1 MYIIFRKMYLQE
13 LSLINFKNYSQTE
26 LEFSPKINCFI
37 GQNGVGKTN
46 LLDAIYYLSMCKSY
60 LNPIDSQ
67 NIKYNEEFFV
77 LQGDYLLKEKHEN
90 IYCGL
95 KKNRKKQFKRNKK
108 EYQKL
113 SDHIGLLPVVMISPL
128 DNSLIL
134 DGSDERRKFM
144 DSVISQYDKVYLDNL
159 IRYNRALTQR
169 NKLLKDFY
177 QSRTFDQDAIEIWDD
192 QLVALGEK
200 IYNVRVKFVEELI
213 PIFQEYY
220 TRISGNKEQVK
231 LIYDS
236 QLHESEFKG
245 LLNDSVK
252 KDRIVQHT
260 TVGIHK
266 DDLILTL
273 EDHPMK
279 KAGSQGQQKTY
290 LVSLKLAQFD
300 FIKEISGFKPIL
312 LLDDIFDK
320 FDKIRVRQIIELVA
334 ENHFGQIFITDTS
347 QDRLEEI
354 LKEIN
359 IPHYIFLIDSTDSLQ
374 VKKVE

>member
-1 MYIIFRKMYLQE
+1 MYLQE

-26 LEFSPKINCFI
+26 LSFSPKINCFI
-37 GQNGVGKTN
+37 GQNGAGKTN

-67 NIKYNEEFFV
+67 NVKYDEEFFV
-77 LQGDYLLKEKHEN
+77 IQGDYLLKDKHEN

-95 KKNRKKQFKRNKK
+95 KKNKKKQFKRNKK

-113 SDHIGLLPVVMISPL
+113 SDHIGLLPIVMISPL
-128 DNSLIL
+128 DNSLIME
-134 DGSDERRKFM
+134 GSDERRKFM
-144 DSVISQYDKVYLDNL
+144 DSVISQYDKEYLDNL
-159 IRYNRALTQR
+159 IRYNRALAQR

-177 QSRTFDQDAIEIWDD
+177 QTRTFDEDSIDIWDE
-192 QLVALGEK
+192 QLIVLGEK
-200 IYNVRVKFVEELI
+200 IHSERVKFVEELI
-213 PIFQEYY
+213 PIFQDYY
-220 TRISGNKEQVK
+220 TRISGNKEQVQ
-231 LIYDS
+231 LVYDS
-236 QLHESEFKG
+236 QLYEGEFRNILK
-245 LLNDSVK
+245 NAID

-273 EDHPMK
+273 EKYPIK

-300 FIKEISGFKPIL
+300 FIKQISGLKPIL
-312 LLDDIFDK
+312 LLDDVFDK
-320 FDKIRVRQIIELVA
+320 FDRQRVRQIIELVA

-347 QDRLEEI
+347 QDRLETM

-359 IPHYIFLIDSTDSLQ
+359 IPHSLFTIESEGNI
-374 VKKVE
+374 KINKVD

>member
-1 MYIIFRKMYLQE
+1 MNLQD
-13 LSLINFKNYSQTE
+13 LSIINFKNYSQID
-26 LEFSPKINCFI
+26 LKLSPKINCFV

-67 NIKYNEEFFV
+67 NIRYDEDFFV
-77 LQGDYLLKEKHEN
+77 IQGDYILKEKHEN

-95 KKNRKKQFKRNKK
+95 KRNKKKQFKRNKK

-113 SDHIGLLPVVMISPL
+113 SDHIGLLPVVMISPT
-128 DNSLIL
+128 DSSLIL
-134 DGSDERRKFM
+134 EGSDERRKYM
-144 DSVISQYDKVYLDNL
+144 DMVISQYDKEYLNNL
-159 IRYNRALTQR
+159 IRYNRVITQR

-177 QSRTFDQDAIEIWDD
+177 QNRNFDEDTIDVWDE
-192 QLVALGEK
+192 QLIKLGEK
-200 IYNVRVKFVEELI
+200 IHAVRVKFVDELI
-213 PIFQEYY
+213 PVFQDYY
-220 TRISGNKEQVK
+220 SRISGDKEQVK
-231 LIYDS
+231 LVYES
-236 QLHESEFKG
+236 QLSENDFRS
-245 LLNDSVK
+245 LLENALD
-252 KDRIVQHT
+252 KDRVVQHT

-273 EDHPMK
+273 NGYPIK

-300 FIKEISGFKPIL
+300 FIKKLSGIKPIL

-320 FDKIRVRQIIELVA
+320 FDKQRVRQIVELVA

-347 QDRLEEI
+347 EDRLENI
-354 LKEIN
+354 LKDIN
-359 IPHYIFLIDSTDSLQ
+359 IEHSILSIDSEGSITA
-374 VKKVE
+374 KKID

>member
-1 MYIIFRKMYLQE
+1 MYLTE
-13 LSLINFKNYSQTE
+13 LSLINFKNYNQLE
-26 LEFSPKINCFI
+26 LNFSPKINCFI

-46 LLDAIYYLSMCKSY
+46 LLDAVYYLSMCKSY

-67 NIKYNEEFFV
+67 NIRYNEEFFV
-77 LQGDYLLKEKHEN
+77 IQGDYFLKEKHES

-95 KKNRKKQFKRNKK
+95 KKNKKKQFKRNKK

-134 DGSDERRKFM
+134 EGSDERRKFM
-144 DSVISQYDKVYLDNL
+144 DSVISQYDKEYLENL
-159 IRYNRALTQR
+159 IKYNRALVQR
-169 NKLLKDFY
+169 NKLLKDFF
-177 QSRTFDQDAIEIWDD
+177 QTRTFDEDTIDIWDE
-192 QLVALGEK
+192 QLIVLGEK
-200 IYNVRVKFVEELI
+200 IHSVRVKFVEELI

-220 TRISGNKEQVK
+220 TRISGNQEKVQLV
-231 LIYDS
+231 YDS
-236 QLHESEFKG
+236 KLFEGEFRNILK
-245 LLNDSVK
+245 NAID
-252 KDRIVQHT
+252 KDRIVQYT

-273 EDHPMK
+273 EKYPIK

-300 FIKEISGFKPIL
+300 FIKQISGFKPVL

-320 FDKIRVRQIIELVA
+320 FDRQRVRQIIELVA

-347 QDRLEEI
+347 QDRLETI
-354 LKEIN
+354 LKDIN
-359 IPHYIFLIDSTDSLQ
+359 IPHSLFFIDQSGNID
-374 VKKVE
+374 VNKVN

>member
-1 MYIIFRKMYLQE
+1 MYLKE
-13 LSLINFKNYSQTE
+13 LSLINFKNYSQSE
-26 LEFSPKINCFI
+26 LAFSPKINCFI
-37 GQNGVGKTN
+37 GSNGVGKTN

-67 NIKYNEEFFV
+67 NVRYDEDFFV
-77 LQGDYLLKEKHEN
+77 LQGDYLLKDKNES

-95 KKNRKKQFKRNKK
+95 KKNKKKQFKRNKK

-113 SDHIGLLPVVMISPL
+113 SDHIGLLPVVMISPT

-159 IRYNRALTQR
+159 IRYNRALVQR

-177 QSRTFDQDAIEIWDD
+177 QQRSFDADTLDIWDE

-200 IYNVRVKFVEELI
+200 VYNVRVKFVEDLI

-220 TRISGNKEQVK
+220 TRISGDKEAVQLV
-231 LIYDS
+231 YNS
-236 QLHESEFKG
+236 QLHEGDFRD
-245 LLNDSVK
+245 LLK
-252 KDRIVQHT
+252 EALEKDRIVQHT
-260 TVGIHK
+260 TVGVHK
-266 DDLILTL
+266 DDLTLTL
-273 EDHPMK
+273 ENYPIK
-279 KAGSQGQQKTY
+279 KAGSQGQQKTF

-300 FIKEISGFKPIL
+300 FIKQLSGFKPIL

-320 FDKIRVRQIIELVA
+320 FDKNRVRQIIELVA

-347 QDRLEEI
+347 QDWLENILEEI
-354 LKEIN
+354 S
-359 IPHYIFLIDSTDSLQ
+359 IPHHIFIIDSSEKIEIKQ
-374 VKKVE
+374 VN

>member
-1 MYIIFRKMYLQE
+1 MYLKD
-13 LSLINFKNYSQTE
+13 LSLINFKNYGQSE
-26 LEFSPKINCFI
+26 LSLSPKINCFI
-37 GQNGVGKTN
+37 GSNGVGKTN

-67 NIKYNEEFFV
+67 NVRYDEDFFV
-77 LQGDYLLKEKHEN
+77 LQGDYLLNDKHEN

-95 KKNRKKQFKRNKK
+95 KKNKKKQFKRNKK

-113 SDHIGLLPVVMISPL
+113 SDHIGLLPVVMISPT

-134 DGSDERRKFM
+134 EGSDERRKFM

-159 IRYNRALTQR
+159 IKYNRALAQR

-177 QSRTFDQDAIEIWDD
+177 QQRTFDEDTLDIWDE

-220 TRISGNKEQVK
+220 TRISGNQEQVQ
-231 LIYDS
+231 LVYDS
-236 QLHESEFKG
+236 QLHEGDFRNILKDVLE
-245 LLNDSVK
+245 

-260 TVGIHK
+260 TAGVHK

-273 EDHPMK
+273 ENYPIK

-300 FIKEISGFKPIL
+300 FIKQISGFKPIL

-320 FDKIRVRQIIELVA
+320 FDRSRVRQIIELVA

-347 QDRLEEI
+347 QDRLENI
-354 LKEIN
+354 LGEIN
-359 IPHYIFLIDSTDSLQ
+359 ISHNIFIIESPDKIQIKQ
-374 VKKVE
+374 VN

>member
-1 MYIIFRKMYLQE
+1 MYLTE
-13 LSLINFKNYSQTE
+13 LSLINFKNYNQLE
-26 LEFSPKINCFI
+26 LSFSSKINCFI

-46 LLDAIYYLSMCKSY
+46 LLDTLYYLSMCKSY

-67 NIKYNEEFFV
+67 NIRYNEDFFV
-77 LQGDYLLKEKHEN
+77 IQGDYLLKEKHEY

-95 KKNRKKQFKRNKK
+95 KRNKKKQFKRNKK

-113 SDHIGLLPVVMISPL
+113 SDHIGLLPIVMISPL

-134 DGSDERRKFM
+134 EGSDERRKFM
-144 DSVISQYDKVYLDNL
+144 DSVISQYDKEYLDNL
-159 IRYNRALTQR
+159 IRYNRALAQR
-169 NKLLKDFY
+169 NKLLKDFF
-177 QSRTFDQDAIEIWDD
+177 QNRTFDEDTIDVWDE
-192 QLVALGEK
+192 QLIVLGEK
-200 IYNVRVKFVEELI
+200 IHSVRVKFVEELI

-220 TRISGNKEQVK
+220 TRISGNQEQVQ
-231 LIYDS
+231 LVYDS
-236 QLHESEFKG
+236 QLFEGEFRNILK
-245 LLNDSVK
+245 NAID

-273 EDHPMK
+273 EKYPIK

-300 FIKEISGFKPIL
+300 FIKQINGFKPIL

-320 FDKIRVRQIIELVA
+320 FDKQRVRQIIELVA

-347 QDRLEEI
+347 QDRLENI
-354 LKEIN
+354 LKDINISHSLFIIDQTGNIEIN
-359 IPHYIFLIDSTDSLQ
+359 NVD
-374 VKKVE
+374 

>member
-1 MYIIFRKMYLQE
+1 MNLQD
-13 LSLINFKNYSQTE
+13 LSLINFKNYSEVE
-26 LEFSPKINCFI
+26 LSFSSKINCFI
-37 GQNGVGKTN
+37 GQNGIGKTN

-67 NIKYNEEFFV
+67 NIKYDEDFFV
-77 LQGDYLLKEKHEN
+77 IQGKYFYKESNEN
-90 IYCGL
+90 IYCGI
-95 KKNRKKQFKRNKK
+95 KRNKKKQFKRNKK

-113 SDHIGLLPVVMISPL
+113 ADHIGLLPIVMISPM
-128 DNSLIL
+128 DNNLIL

-144 DSVISQYDKVYLDNL
+144 DGVISQYDKEYLDCL
-159 IRYNRALTQR
+159 IKYNRALSQR

-177 QSRTFDQDAIEIWDD
+177 QTRSFDEDTLDIWDE
-192 QLVALGEK
+192 QLVMLGEK
-200 IYNVRVKFVEELI
+200 IHTVRVKFVEELI

-220 TRISGNKEQVK
+220 TRISGNSEQVQ
-231 LIYDS
+231 LVYDS
-236 QLHESEFKG
+236 QLFEDEYRNLIKNAVG
-245 LLNDSVK
+245 
-252 KDRIVQHT
+252 KDRMVQHT
-260 TVGIHK
+260 TVGVHK

-273 EDHPMK
+273 EKYPIK

-300 FIKEISGFKPIL
+300 FIKKISGIKPIL

-320 FDKIRVRQIIELVA
+320 FDRQRVRQIIKLVA

-354 LKEIN
+354 LKDVHIEFKLFSIN
-359 IPHYIFLIDSTDSLQ
+359 SQGNISINTES
-374 VKKVE
+374 

>member
-1 MYIIFRKMYLQE
+1 MYLQE
-13 LSLINFKNYSQTE
+13 LSLINFKNYSQSE
-26 LEFSPKINCFI
+26 LDFSPKINCFI

-67 NIKYNEEFFV
+67 NIRYDEDFFV

-95 KKNRKKQFKRNKK
+95 KKNKKKQFKRNKK

-134 DGSDERRKFM
+134 EGSDERRKFM

-159 IRYNRALTQR
+159 IRYNRALVQR

-177 QSRTFDQDAIEIWDD
+177 QNRSFDKDTIEIWDD
-192 QLVALGEK
+192 QLIALGEK
-200 IYNVRVKFVEELI
+200 IYHVRVNFVEELI

-220 TRISGNKEQVK
+220 TRISGNKEHVK
-231 LIYDS
+231 LVYDS
-236 QLHESEFKG
+236 QLHEGNFKE
-245 LLNDSVK
+245 LMAEAIE
-252 KDRIVQHT
+252 KDRVVQHT
-260 TVGIHK
+260 TIGIHK
-266 DDLILTL
+266 DDLLLTL
-273 EDHPMK
+273 GNYPIK
-279 KAGSQGQQKTY
+279 KAASQGQQKTY

-300 FIKEISGFKPIL
+300 FIKHISGFKPIL

-320 FDKIRVRQIIELVA
+320 FDRSRVRQIIELVA

-359 IPHYIFLIDSTDSLQ
+359 ITHRIFVIESADKIL
-374 VKKVE
+374 VKKVG

>member
-1 MYIIFRKMYLQE
+1 MYLKE
-13 LSLINFKNYSQTE
+13 LSLINFKNYSQSE
-26 LEFSPKINCFI
+26 LGFSSKINCFI
-37 GQNGVGKTN
+37 GQNGIGKTN

-67 NIKYNEEFFV
+67 NIKYDEDFFV
-77 LQGDYLLKEKHEN
+77 LQGNYLLKEKNER

-95 KKNRKKQFKRNKK
+95 KKNKKKQFKRNKN

-128 DNSLIL
+128 DNNLIIA
-134 DGSDERRKFM
+134 GSEERRKFM

-159 IRYNRALTQR
+159 IKYNRALLQR

-177 QSRTFDQDAIEIWDD
+177 QNRNFEQDTLDLWDD
-192 QLVALGEK
+192 QLSILGEK
-200 IYNVRVKFVEELI
+200 VHKIRVRFVEELI

-220 TRISGNKEQVK
+220 SRISGNNEQVK
-231 LIYDS
+231 LVYES
-236 QLHESEFKG
+236 QLHDQDFKN
-245 LLNDSVK
+245 LLHDSVE

-260 TVGIHK
+260 TVGVHK

-300 FIKEISGFKPIL
+300 FIKQISGFKPIL

-320 FDKIRVRQIIELVA
+320 FDRSRVRQIMELVA
-334 ENHFGQIFITDTS
+334 ENHFGQIFITDTNR
-347 QDRLEEI
+347 DRLEEI
-354 LKEIN
+354 LKEIS
-359 IPHYIFLIDSTDSLQ
+359 IPHHIFIIETNDIQ
-374 VKKVE
+374 VKKVD

>member
-1 MYIIFRKMYLQE
+1 MYLKE
-13 LSLINFKNYSQTE
+13 LSLINFKNYSQSE
-26 LEFSPKINCFI
+26 LVFSPKINCFI
-37 GQNGVGKTN
+37 GSNGVGKTN

-67 NIKYNEEFFV
+67 NVRYNEDFFV
-77 LQGDYLLKEKHEN
+77 LQGDYLLKDKNES

-95 KKNRKKQFKRNKK
+95 KKNKKKQFKRNKK

-113 SDHIGLLPVVMISPL
+113 SDHIGLLPVVMISPT

-159 IRYNRALTQR
+159 IRYNRALVQR

-177 QSRTFDQDAIEIWDD
+177 QHRSFDADTLDIWDE
-192 QLVALGEK
+192 QLVALAEK
-200 IYNVRVKFVEELI
+200 VYRVRVKFVEELI

-220 TRISGNKEQVK
+220 TRISGDKETVQLV
-231 LIYDS
+231 YNS
-236 QLHESEFKG
+236 QLHESDFRD
-245 LLNDSVK
+245 LLKDALE

-260 TVGIHK
+260 TVGVHK
-266 DDLILTL
+266 DDLTLTL
-273 EDHPMK
+273 ENYPIK
-279 KAGSQGQQKTY
+279 KAGSQGQQKTF

-300 FIKEISGFKPIL
+300 FIKHISGFKPIL

-320 FDKIRVRQIIELVA
+320 FDKERVRQIIELVA

-347 QDRLEEI
+347 QDRLENILGEI
-354 LKEIN
+354 KIQ
-359 IPHYIFLIDSTDSLQ
+359 HHIFIIDSSEKIEIKQ
-374 VKKVE
+374 VN

>member
-1 MYIIFRKMYLQE
+1 MYLQE
-13 LSLINFKNYSQTE
+13 LSLINFKNYSQSE
-26 LEFSPKINCFI
+26 LEFSSKINCFI

-46 LLDAIYYLSMCKSY
+46 LLDAVYYLSMCKSY

-67 NIKYNEEFFV
+67 NIKYDEDFFV
-77 LQGDYLLKEKHEN
+77 LQGDYLLKEKRES

-95 KKNRKKQFKRNKK
+95 KKNKKKQFKRNKK

-134 DGSDERRKFM
+134 EGSDERRKFM

-159 IRYNRALTQR
+159 IRYNRALVQR
-169 NKLLKDFY
+169 NKLLKDFF
-177 QSRTFDQDAIEIWDD
+177 QTRVFDKDTIEIWDD
-192 QLVALGEK
+192 QLAALGEK

-220 TRISGNKEQVK
+220 SRISGNKEQVK
-231 LIYDS
+231 LVYDS
-236 QLHESEFKG
+236 QLHDKGFNELLEESIE
-245 LLNDSVK
+245 

-273 EDHPMK
+273 ENHPIK

-320 FDKIRVRQIIELVA
+320 FDRSRVRQIIELVA

-347 QDRLEEI
+347 QDRLEEV
-354 LKEIN
+354 LKEIK
-359 IPHYIFLIDSTDSLQ
+359 IPHNIFIIETADNVQ

>member
-1 MYIIFRKMYLQE
+1 MNLQD
-13 LSLINFKNYSQTE
+13 LSLINFKNYTQVDMS
-26 LEFSPKINCFI
+26 FSPKINCFI
-37 GQNGVGKTN
+37 GSNGVGKTN

-67 NIKYNEEFFV
+67 NIRYDEDFFV
-77 LQGDYLLKEKHEN
+77 IQGDYILKDKHEN

-95 KKNRKKQFKRNKK
+95 KRNKKKQFKRNKK

-113 SDHIGLLPVVMISPL
+113 SDHIGLLPVVMISPT

-134 DGSDERRKFM
+134 EGSDERRKYM
-144 DSVISQYDKVYLDNL
+144 DMVISQYDKEYLNQL
-159 IRYNRALTQR
+159 IKYNRVLAQR

-177 QSRTFDQDAIEIWDD
+177 QNRNFDEDTIDIWDE
-192 QLVALGEK
+192 QLINLGEK
-200 IYNVRVKFVEELI
+200 IHQVRVQFVEELI

-220 TRISGNKEQVK
+220 TRISGNREVVQLV
-231 LIYDS
+231 YDS
-236 QLHESEFKG
+236 QLFDG
-245 LLNDSVK
+245 AFRVLLKNAMD

-273 EDHPMK
+273 NGYPIK

-300 FIKEISGFKPIL
+300 FIKKLSGIKPIL

-320 FDKIRVRQIIELVA
+320 FDRQRVRQIIELVA
-334 ENHFGQIFITDTS
+334 ENHFGQIFITDTNS
-347 QDRLEEI
+347 DRLVTI
-354 LKEIN
+354 LKDIEIQ
-359 IPHYIFLIDSTDSLQ
+359 HSLFDIDSEGNVAVNTTS
-374 VKKVE
+374 

>member
-1 MYIIFRKMYLQE
+1 MYLQE

-26 LEFSPKINCFI
+26 LSLSPKINCFI

-67 NIKYNEEFFV
+67 NIKYDENFFV

-95 KKNRKKQFKRNKK
+95 KKNKKKQFKRNKK

-113 SDHIGLLPVVMISPL
+113 SDHIGLLPIVMISPL

-134 DGSDERRKFM
+134 EGSDERRKFM

-159 IRYNRALTQR
+159 IKYNRALVQR
-169 NKLLKDFY
+169 NKLLKDFF
-177 QSRTFDQDAIEIWDD
+177 QNRNFDADTIDIWDE

-200 IYNVRVKFVEELI
+200 VYNTRVKFVEELI

-220 TRISGNKEQVK
+220 TRISGNRETVQLV
-231 LIYDS
+231 YDS
-236 QLHESEFKG
+236 QLHEGEFREILKNA
-245 LLNDSVK
+245 LD

-273 EDHPMK
+273 EKYPIK

-300 FIKEISGFKPIL
+300 FIKQLSGFKPIL

-320 FDKIRVRQIIELVA
+320 FDKTRVRQIIELVA

-347 QDRLEEI
+347 QDRLDEI
-354 LKEIN
+354 LTEIK
-359 IPHYIFLIDSTDSLQ
+359 IPHNIFVIESAEDIQIKKID
-374 VKKVE
+374 

>member
-1 MYIIFRKMYLQE
+1 MYLQE
-13 LSLINFKNYSQTE
+13 LSLINFKNYSQSE
-26 LEFSPKINCFI
+26 LNFSPKINCFI

-67 NIKYNEEFFV
+67 NVKYDEEFFV
-77 LQGDYLLKEKHEN
+77 IQGDYFLKDKHES

-95 KKNRKKQFKRNKK
+95 KKNKKKQFKRNKK

-159 IRYNRALTQR
+159 IRYNRALIQR

-177 QSRTFDQDAIEIWDD
+177 QTRSFDEETIDIWDE
-192 QLVALGEK
+192 QLVVLGEK
-200 IYNVRVKFVEELI
+200 IHSVRVKFVEELI

-220 TRISGNKEQVK
+220 TRISGNKEKVQLV
-231 LIYDS
+231 YDS
-236 QLHESEFKG
+236 QLYEGEYRQ
-245 LLNDSVK
+245 LLKNVVE

-266 DDLILTL
+266 DDLILSL
-273 EDHPMK
+273 EEYPIK

-300 FIKEISGFKPIL
+300 FIKKIGGLKPIL
-312 LLDDIFDK
+312 LLDDVFDK
-320 FDKIRVRQIIELVA
+320 FDRNRVRQIMELVA

-347 QDRLEEI
+347 QDRLENI

-359 IPHYIFLIDSTDSLQ
+359 IPYSLFLIESGDNIQ
-374 VKKVE
+374 VNKID

>member
-1 MYIIFRKMYLQE
+1 MYLQE
-13 LSLINFKNYSQTE
+13 LSLINFKNYNQAE
-26 LEFSPKINCFI
+26 LNFSPKINCFI

-67 NIKYNEEFFV
+67 NVKYEEDFFV
-77 LQGDYLLKEKHEN
+77 IQGDYLLKDKHEN

-95 KKNRKKQFKRNKK
+95 KKNKKKQFKRNKK

-134 DGSDERRKFM
+134 EGSDERRKFM
-144 DSVISQYDKVYLDNL
+144 DSVISQYDKVYLDTL
-159 IRYNRALTQR
+159 VKYNRALAQR

-177 QSRTFDQDAIEIWDD
+177 QTRTFDEDTIDVWDE
-192 QLVALGEK
+192 QLTGLGEK
-200 IYNVRVKFVEELI
+200 IHSVRVKFVEELI

-220 TRISGNKEQVK
+220 SSISGNKEQVQ
-231 LIYDS
+231 LVYDS
-236 QLHESEFKG
+236 QLYEGEFKQILKNAIG
-245 LLNDSVK
+245 

-273 EDHPMK
+273 EKYPIK

-300 FIKEISGFKPIL
+300 FIKKVSGIKPIL

-320 FDKIRVRQIIELVA
+320 FDRNRVRQIIELVA

-347 QDRLEEI
+347 QERLEDI
-354 LKEIN
+354 LKDIEIPN
-359 IPHYIFLIDSTDSLQ
+359 SLFSIDSGENIQINKID
-374 VKKVE
+374 

>member
-1 MYIIFRKMYLQE
+1 MYLKE
-13 LSLINFKNYSQTE
+13 LSLINFKNYSQSE
-26 LEFSPKINCFI
+26 LNFSSKINCFI
-37 GQNGVGKTN
+37 GQNGIGKTN

-67 NIKYNEEFFV
+67 NIRYDEDFFV
-77 LQGDYLLKEKHEN
+77 LQGDYLLKEKKER

-95 KKNRKKQFKRNKK
+95 KKNKKKQFKRNKS

-113 SDHIGLLPVVMISPL
+113 SDHIGLLPIVMISPL
-128 DNSLIL
+128 DNNLIIA
-134 DGSDERRKFM
+134 GSEDRRKFM

-159 IRYNRALTQR
+159 IRYNRALLQR

-177 QSRTFDQDAIEIWDD
+177 QNRSFNHDTLDLWDD
-192 QLVALGEK
+192 QLFMYGEK
-200 IYNVRVKFVEELI
+200 VHQVRVQFVKELI

-220 TRISGNKEQVK
+220 SRISGNSEQVK
-231 LIYDS
+231 LVYDS
-236 QLHESEFKG
+236 QLHEHDFKE
-245 LLNDSVK
+245 LLNSSIE
-252 KDRIVQHT
+252 KDRVIQHT

-300 FIKEISGFKPIL
+300 FIKQISGFKPIL

-320 FDKIRVRQIIELVA
+320 FDRSRVRQIMELVA

-347 QDRLEEI
+347 RDRLEEI

-359 IPHYIFLIDSTDSLQ
+359 IPHHIFIIESDDIQ
-374 VKKVE
+374 VKKVS

>member
-1 MYIIFRKMYLQE
+1 MNLQD
-13 LSLINFKNYSQTE
+13 LSIINFKNYSQID
-26 LEFSPKINCFI
+26 LKLSSKINCFV

-60 LNPIDSQ
+60 FNPIDSQ
-67 NIKYNEEFFV
+67 NIRYDEDFFV
-77 LQGDYLLKEKHEN
+77 IQGDYILKDKHEN

-95 KKNRKKQFKRNKK
+95 KRNKKKQFKRNKK

-113 SDHIGLLPVVMISPL
+113 SDHIGLLPVVMISPT
-128 DNSLIL
+128 DSSLIL
-134 DGSDERRKFM
+134 EGSDERRKYM
-144 DSVISQYDKVYLDNL
+144 DMVISQYDKEYLDNL
-159 IRYNRALTQR
+159 IRYNRVLAQR

-177 QSRTFDQDAIEIWDD
+177 QNRSFDEDTIDIWDE
-192 QLVALGEK
+192 QLISLGEK
-200 IYNVRVKFVEELI
+200 VQAVRVKFVDDLI

-220 TRISGNKEQVK
+220 NKISGNKEQVK
-231 LIYDS
+231 LVYES
-236 QLHESEFKG
+236 QLNDDDYRN
-245 LLNDSVK
+245 LLKNALD

-273 EDHPMK
+273 NGYPIK

-300 FIKEISGFKPIL
+300 FIKKISGIKPIL

-320 FDKIRVRQIIELVA
+320 FDKQRVRQIVELVA

-347 QDRLEEI
+347 EDRLEKI
-354 LKEIN
+354 LKDIN
-359 IPHYIFLIDSTDSLQ
+359 IEHSIFSIDSDGSLTL
-374 VKKVE
+374 KKID

>member
-1 MYIIFRKMYLQE
+1 MYLQQ

-67 NIKYNEEFFV
+67 NVRYSEEFFV
-77 LQGDYLLKEKHEN
+77 LQGDYLLEEKHES

-159 IRYNRALTQR
+159 IRYNRALAQR

-177 QSRTFDQDAIEIWDD
+177 QNRTFDQDTIEVWDD
-192 QLVALGEK
+192 QLASLGEK

-231 LIYDS
+231 LVYDS
-236 QLHESEFKG
+236 QLHENEFKD
-245 LLNDSVK
+245 LLNSTID
-252 KDRIVQHT
+252 KDRTVQHT

-320 FDKIRVRQIIELVA
+320 FDKSRVRQIIELVA

-347 QDRLEEI
+347 RDRLEEI

-359 IPHYIFLIDSTDSLQ
+359 ILHHIFLIDSTDSLQ

>member
-1 MYIIFRKMYLQE
+1 MYLQE
-13 LSLINFKNYSQTE
+13 LSLINFKNYSQSE
-26 LEFSPKINCFI
+26 LKFSPKINCFI

-67 NIKYNEEFFV
+67 NIKYDEEFFV
-77 LQGDYLLKEKHEN
+77 IQGDYLLKDKHEN

-95 KKNRKKQFKRNKK
+95 KKNKKKQFKRNKK
-108 EYQKL
+108 EYQKF

-134 DGSDERRKFM
+134 EGSEERRKFM
-144 DSVISQYDKVYLDNL
+144 DSVISQYDKEYLDNL
-159 IRYNRALTQR
+159 IRYNRALLQR
-169 NKLLKDFY
+169 NKLLKNFF
-177 QSRTFDQDAIEIWDD
+177 QNRTFDEDSIDIWDE
-192 QLVALGEK
+192 QLIVLGEK
-200 IYNVRVKFVEELI
+200 IHAERVKFVEELI
-213 PIFQEYY
+213 PIFQNYY
-220 TRISGNKEQVK
+220 TRISGNKEQVQ
-231 LIYDS
+231 LVYDS
-236 QLHESEFKG
+236 QLYEGEFRHILKNAIG
-245 LLNDSVK
+245 

-273 EDHPMK
+273 EKYPIK

-300 FIKEISGFKPIL
+300 FIKQISGLKPVL
-312 LLDDIFDK
+312 LLDDVFDK
-320 FDKIRVRQIIELVA
+320 FDKQRVRQIIELVA

-347 QDRLEEI
+347 KDRLENM
-354 LKEIN
+354 LKEIDIKYTLFAIESGEN
-359 IPHYIFLIDSTDSLQ
+359 N
-374 VKKVE
+374 VVNKVN